1 MTGFFST
8 LGERLHKHST
18 YRRTLRELRGLPM
31 ATRIDLDMAG
41 IEKDVARR
49 AVYG

>member
-1 MTGFFST
+1 MTEFFST
-8 LGERLHKHST
+8 LNARLQKHSS

-31 ATRIDLDMAG
+31 ETRIDLDMAG